1 LNPQNDEAVPVKSR
15 GTQRGGSKKPHRR
28 NALWQVERVAQ
39 PAGPLLAELD
49 GADISSPLAQ
59 MTAEERLVADF
70 HGTGVTVGP
79 HPMTYHRARLVG
91 QNVYRANE
99 LPNLR
104 NGKRVRVAGS
114 VIARQRPG
122 TASGFIFI
130 SLEDES
136 GIANVIITPD
146 IYDQNRMTVV
156 NEKFLL
162 VEGMLQNLENV
173 VSVKAEK
180 VTALRVSEAEV
191 KSHDFH

>member
-1 LNPQNDEAVPVKSR
+1 LE
-15 GTQRGGSKKPHRR
+15 
-28 NALWQVERVAQ
+28 
-39 PAGPLLAELD
+39 
-49 GADISSPLAQ
+49 Q

-79 HPMTYHRARLVG
+79 HPMTYHRARLSE

-99 LPNLR
+99 LPNVR
-104 NGKRVRVAGS
+104 NGKYVRVAGS

-146 IYDQNRMTVV
+146 IYDRNRMTVV

-162 VEGMLQNLENV
+162 VEGKLQNLENV

-180 VTALRVSEAEV
+180 VSALRVSEAEV